1 MRWLP
6 LIATVGLGLRL
17 AVIDLRSHRL
27 PNRDVAVMSGVLAV
41 TAVVSGGFSLLATG
55 AQIGVQTFGVYAV
68 VYLVSR
74 GQFGMGD
81 VKFGFPLG
89 MAVGC
94 YAPSQWLDAVLGAFA
109 AAALISLILVAAGR
123 LRLSSRLA
131 FGPYM
136 VLATVAVCLT
146 ARPILP

>member
-1 MRWLP
+1 MRWIP

-27 PNRDVAVMSGVLAV
+27 PNRDVAVMSAV
-41 TAVVSGGFSLLATG
+41 VSVAVMVSGGFPLLTTSV
-55 AQIGVQTFGVYAV
+55 QIGLQTVGVYAV

-89 MAVGC
+89 LAVGC
-94 YAPSQWLDAVLGAFA
+94 YAPSQWLAAVLGAFA
-109 AAALISLILVAAGR
+109 AAALISLILVAVGR

-136 VLATVAVCLT
+136 VLATVAVCIAASPVL
-146 ARPILP
+146 L

>member
-1 MRWLP
+1 MHWLP
-6 LIATVGLGLRL
+6 LIVTMVLGGRL

-27 PNRDVAVMSGVLAV
+27 PNRDVLVM
-41 TAVVSGGFSLLATG
+41 TG
-55 AQIGVQTFGVYAV
+55 ALALAISTTRDPAIAHDAAIAGLETLGAYAV

-89 MAVGC
+89 LAVGC
-94 YAPSQWLDAVLGAFA
+94 YAPQQWLSAVLLAFV
-109 AAALISLILVAAGR
+109 AAALVSLILVAARR
-123 LRLSSRLA
+123 LTLSSHLA

-136 VLATVAVCLT
+136 LVATCAVVLT
-146 ARPILP
+146 R